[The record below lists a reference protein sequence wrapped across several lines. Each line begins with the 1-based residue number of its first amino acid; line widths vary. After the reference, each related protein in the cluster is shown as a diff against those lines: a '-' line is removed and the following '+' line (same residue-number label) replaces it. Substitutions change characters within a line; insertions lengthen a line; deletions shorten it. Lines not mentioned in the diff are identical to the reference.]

1 MLSDG
6 SRQFDVAFDSE
17 VHVSLTSFAYHLAPG
32 RVYYGEE
39 EKPEVGDN
47 VLVTA
52 YITRII

>member
-1 MLSDG
+1 MLSDR

-52 YITRII
+52 YITRIM